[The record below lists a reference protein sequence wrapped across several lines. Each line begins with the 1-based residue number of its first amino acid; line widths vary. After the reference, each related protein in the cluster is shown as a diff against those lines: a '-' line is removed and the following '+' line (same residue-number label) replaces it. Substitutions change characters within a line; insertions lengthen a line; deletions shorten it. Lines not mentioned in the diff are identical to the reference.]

1 MEFESFWFLQEK
13 LLYWRRQFN
22 WLRKHF
28 KIEIRSIFLM
38 LFIMAHKILFFP
50 LKNFFSRFSIS
61 YVCTELV
68 IFFKN
73 KLLLKT

>member
-1 MEFESFWFLQEK
+1 M
-13 LLYWRRQFN
+13 LL
-22 WLRKHF
+22 
-28 KIEIRSIFLM
+28 
-38 LFIMAHKILFFP
+38 IMAHKILFFP

>member
-1 MEFESFWFLQEK
+1 
-13 LLYWRRQFN
+13 
-22 WLRKHF
+22 
-28 KIEIRSIFLM
+28 
-38 LFIMAHKILFFP
+38 MADKILFIP
-50 LKNFFSRFSIS
+50 LKNFFSQFSIS